1 MLILIWIQSFYS
13 KARSEKWLDKEFWGK
28 EDDLASFII

>member
-13 KARSEKWLDKEFWGK
+13 KASEKWLDKEFWGK